1 MLPIQNFYKELL
13 DNLYD
18 GVYFVDNERVIT
30 YWNKGA
36 ERLTGYSA
44 EQVVG
49 RSCRDNILNHCNGL
63 GVELCIT
70 GCPLSATMQDGALQE
85 AEVFLHHA
93 NGHRVP
99 VLVRVSPILDE
110 EGRIAGAVEVFSDN
124 LRSVQAS
131 RQINSLTQKTL
142 SDQLTGLNNREFLKM
157 QFQTAMFELENQHS
171 QHCLAFVDIDHFKSV
186 NDQHGHNVGDRALK
200 MVADTLRSA
209 LRQTDVIARWGGD
222 EFCVLLKNIDP
233 AETFRI
239 VDQLRA
245 LVERSHIPVEAG
257 HLLRLTVSIGL
268 SMLRPGDSLES
279 VIERADLGMLNSK
292 GHGRNQVTTA

>member
-1 MLPIQNFYKELL
+1 MLNIQNFYKELL

-36 ERLTGYSA
+36 ERLTGYRA
-44 EQVVG
+44 DQVVG
-49 RSCRDNILNHCNGL
+49 RSCRDNILNHCNGQ

-70 GCPLSATMQDGALQE
+70 GCPLSVSMQNGALKE

-99 VLVRVSPILDE
+99 VLVRVSPIIE
-110 EGRIAGAVEVFSDN
+110 EGQIVGAVEVFSDN

-131 RQINSLTQKTL
+131 RQISSLTQKTL
-142 SDQLTGLNNREFLKM
+142 SDQLTGLNNREFMEM
-157 QFQTAMFELENQHS
+157 QFQTAMFELENQQS

-186 NDQHGHNVGDRALK
+186 NDQHGHNVGDLALK

-233 AETFRI
+233 AEMFRI
-239 VDQLRA
+239 ADKLRA

-257 HLLRLTVSIGL
+257 HLLRQTVSIGL
-268 SMLRPGDSLES
+268 SMLRPGDSLEA